1 MSPNVQV
8 RHFAALGST
17 CELMAVGARPA
28 ALERCQALV
37 LDADARLT
45 RFVRDSELSQ
55 LNSANGRPMPA
66 SPLLYGMLEA
76 GLHAYEASGG
86 LVNIAVLPALCAA
99 GYDRPF
105 RLGLSEPSTLTPP
118 ATPALPDILWLD
130 PATRT
135 VALAPGAALDLGGI
149 AKGALA
155 DLLIAELGQD
165 AVCNL
170 GGDLRVRGSG
180 PSGDGWHV
188 GLCDGSV
195 VALTNGGIATSGTTR
210 RRWGKGMHHL
220 VDPRTGLPVYTD
232 LTEVSVVADTAMK
245 AEIYAKTAVLMGSAH
260 GLPFLSQR
268 ADHFAVVAPPVP
280 AAAA

>member
-1 MSPNVQV
+1 MSRNLQV
-8 RHFAALGST
+8 RHFSALGST
-17 CELMAVGARPA
+17 CELIAVGASPA
-28 ALERCQALV
+28 TLERCQALV

-45 RFVRDSELSQ
+45 RFVRESELSQ
-55 LNSANGRPMPA
+55 LNAANGRPMSA
-66 SPLLYGMLEA
+66 SLLLYGMLEA
-76 GLHAYEASGG
+76 GLQAYEVSGG

-118 ATPALPDILWLD
+118 VTPALPDVLWLD
-130 PATRT
+130 PVTRT

-195 VALTNGGIATSGTTR
+195 VALTDGGVATSGTTR

-220 VDPRTGLPVYTD
+220 LDPLTGLPGYTD
-232 LTEVSVVADTAMK
+232 LTEVSVVTDTALH
-245 AEIYAKTAVLMGSAH
+245 AEIYAKTAVLMGSAY

>member
-1 MSPNVQV
+1 MSPNLQV
-8 RHFAALGST
+8 RHFSALGST
-17 CELMAVGARPA
+17 CELIAVGASPA

-55 LNSANGRPMPA
+55 LNAANGRPMPA

-105 RLGLSEPSTLTPP
+105 RLGLSEPSTLNPP
-118 ATPALPDILWLD
+118 VTPALPDVLWLD

-155 DLLIAELGQD
+155 DLLIAQLGQD

-195 VALTNGGIATSGTTR
+195 VALTDGGVATSGTTR

-220 VDPRTGLPVYTD
+220 LDPRTGLPVYTD
-232 LTEVSVVADTAMK
+232 LTEVSVVTDTALH
-245 AEIYAKTAVLMGSAH
+245 AEIYAKTAVLMGSAY

-268 ADHFAVVAPPVP
+268 ADHFAVVAPTVP

>member
-17 CELMAVGARPA
+17 CELLAVGASPA

-45 RFVRDSELSQ
+45 RFVRDSELSL
-55 LNSANGRPMPA
+55 LNRANGRPIPA

-105 RLGLSEPSTLTPP
+105 RLGLSAPSTLTPP
-118 ATPALPDILWLD
+118 VTPALADVLWLA

-155 DLLIAELGQD
+155 DLLIVELGEN

-170 GGDLRVRGSG
+170 GGDLRVRGAG
-180 PSGDGWHV
+180 PRGDGWHV
-188 GLCDGSV
+188 GLCDGSA
-195 VALTNGGIATSGTTR
+195 VALTAGGIATSGTTR

-220 VDPRTGLPVYTD
+220 LDPRTGLPVYTD
-232 LTEVSVVADTAMK
+232 LTEVSVVTDTALH
-245 AEIYAKTAVLMGSAH
+245 AEVYAKTAVLMGSAH
-260 GLPFLSQR
+260 GLPFLKQR
-268 ADHFAVVAPPVP
+268 ADHFAVVAPAVP
-280 AAAA
+280 ATAA

>member
-1 MSPNVQV
+1 MSPNLQV
-8 RHFAALGST
+8 RHFSALGST
-17 CELMAVGARPA
+17 CELIAVGASPA

-45 RFVRDSELSQ
+45 RFVRDSELSL
-55 LNSANGRPMPA
+55 LNRANGRPMPA

-76 GLHAYEASGG
+76 GLQAYDASGG
-86 LVNIAVLPALCAA
+86 LVNMAVMPALCAA

-118 ATPALPDILWLD
+118 VTPALPDVLWLD

-155 DLLIAELGQD
+155 DLLIAELGEN

-180 PSGDGWHV
+180 PGGDGWHV
-188 GLCDGSV
+188 GLCDGSA
-195 VALTNGGIATSGTTR
+195 VALTDGGIATSGTTR

-220 VDPRTGLPVYTD
+220 LDPRTGLPVYTD
-232 LTEVSVVADTAMK
+232 LTEVSVVTDTALH
-245 AEIYAKTAVLMGSAH
+245 AEVYAKTAVLMGSAN
-260 GLPFLSQR
+260 GLPFLTQR
-268 ADHFAVVAPPVP
+268 VDHFAVVAPAVP
-280 AAAA
+280 ATAA

>member
-1 MSPNVQV
+1 MSPNLQV
-8 RHFAALGST
+8 RHFSALGST
-17 CELMAVGARPA
+17 CELIAVGASPG
-28 ALERCQALV
+28 ALERCEALV

-45 RFVRDSELSQ
+45 RFVRQSELSL
-55 LNSANGRPMPA
+55 LNRANGRPMPV
-66 SPLLYGMLEA
+66 SPLLYAMLEA
-76 GLHAYEASGG
+76 GLQAYQASGG
-86 LVNIAVLPALCAA
+86 LVNIAVLPALRAA

-105 RLGLSEPSTLTPP
+105 RLGLSEPAALIPP
-118 ATPALPDILWLD
+118 ATPALPDVLWLD

-135 VALAPGAALDLGGI
+135 VALAPRAALDLGGI

-155 DLLIAELGQD
+155 DLLIAELGQN

-195 VALTNGGIATSGTTR
+195 VAMTDGGIATSGTTR

-220 VDPRTGLPVYTD
+220 LDPRTGLPVYTD
-232 LTEVSVVADTAMK
+232 LTEVSVVTDTALH
-245 AEIYAKTAVLMGSAH
+245 AEIYAKTAVLMGSTA
-260 GLPFLSQR
+260 GLPFLTQR
-268 ADHFAVVAPPVP
+268 ADHFAVVAPAVP

>member
-1 MSPNVQV
+1 MSPDVQV

-17 CELMAVGARPA
+17 CELMAVGASPA

-37 LDADARLT
+37 MDADARLT

-55 LNSANGRPMPA
+55 LNAASGRPVPA

-76 GLHAYEASGG
+76 GLHAYEISGG

-118 ATPALPDILWLD
+118 VTPPLPDVLWLD
-130 PATRT
+130 PGTRT
-135 VALAPGAALDLGGI
+135 VAVAPGAALDLGGI

-155 DLLIAELGQD
+155 DLLIGELGD
-165 AVCNL
+165 NAVCNL
-170 GGDLRVRGSG
+170 GGDLRVRGGG
-180 PSGDGWHV
+180 PRGDGWHV
-188 GLCDGSV
+188 GLCDGSA
-195 VALTNGGIATSGTTR
+195 VALTDGGIATSGTTR

-220 VDPRTGLPVYTD
+220 LDPRTGLPVYTD
-232 LTEVSVVADTAMK
+232 LTEVSVVTDTALH
-245 AEIYAKTAVLMGSAH
+245 AEVYAKTAVLMGSAN
-260 GLPFLSQR
+260 GLPFISQR
-268 ADHFAVVAPPVP
+268 ADHFAVIAPAVP
-280 AAAA
+280 ATVA

>member
-1 MSPNVQV
+1 MSRNLQV
-8 RHFAALGST
+8 RHFSALGST
-17 CELMAVGARPA
+17 CELIAVGASPA
-28 ALERCQALV
+28 TLERCQALV

-45 RFVRDSELSQ
+45 RFVRESELSQ
-55 LNSANGRPMPA
+55 LNAANGRPMSA
-66 SPLLYGMLEA
+66 SLLLYGMLEA
-76 GLHAYEASGG
+76 GLQAYEVSGG

-118 ATPALPDILWLD
+118 VTPALPDVLWLD
-130 PATRT
+130 PVTRT

-195 VALTNGGIATSGTTR
+195 VALTDGGVATSGTTR

-220 VDPRTGLPVYTD
+220 LDPRTGLPVYTD
-232 LTEVSVVADTAMK
+232 LTEVSVVTDTALH
-245 AEIYAKTAVLMGSAH
+245 AEIYAKTAVLMGSAY

>member
-1 MSPNVQV
+1 MSPNLQV
-8 RHFAALGST
+8 RHFSALGST
-17 CELMAVGARPA
+17 CELIAVGASPA
-28 ALERCQALV
+28 ALERCEALV

-45 RFVRDSELSQ
+45 RFGRDSELSQ
-55 LNSANGRPMPA
+55 LNAANGRPMPA

-76 GLHAYEASGG
+76 GLYAYEASGG

-105 RLGLSEPSTLTPP
+105 RLGLSEPSSLTPP
-118 ATPALPDILWLD
+118 VTPALPEVLWLD
-130 PATRT
+130 PGSRT
-135 VALAPGAALDLGGI
+135 VALAPGAAVDLGGI

-180 PSGDGWHV
+180 PSGDGWHI

-195 VALTNGGIATSGTTR
+195 VALADGGVATSGTTR

-220 VDPRTGLPVYTD
+220 LDPRTGLPVYTD
-232 LTEVSVVADTAMK
+232 LTEVSVVTDTALH
-245 AEIYAKTAVLMGSAH
+245 AEIYAKTAVLMGSAY

-268 ADHFAVVAPPVP
+268 ADHFAVVSPAVP

>member
-1 MSPNVQV
+1 MSPKVQV

-17 CELMAVGARPA
+17 CELMAVGASPA

-55 LNSANGRPMPA
+55 LNNANGRPMPA

-76 GLHAYEASGG
+76 GLRAYEASGG

-105 RLGLSEPSTLTPP
+105 RLGLSEPSTPTPP
-118 ATPALPDILWLD
+118 VTPALPDVLWLD

-135 VALAPGAALDLGGI
+135 VAIAPGAALDLGGI

-155 DLLIAELGQD
+155 DLLIAELGEN

-170 GGDLRVRGSG
+170 GGDLRVRGAG

-188 GLCDGSV
+188 GLCDGSA
-195 VALTNGGIATSGTTR
+195 VALTAGGIATSGTTR

-220 VDPRTGLPVYTD
+220 LDPRTGLPVYTD
-232 LTEVSVVADTAMK
+232 LTEVSVVTDTALH
-245 AEIYAKTAVLMGSAH
+245 AEVCAKTAVLMGSAL

-268 ADHFAVVAPPVP
+268 ANHFAVITPAVP
-280 AAAA
+280 ATAA